1 MFFLYVPLT
10 SNNGTA
16 AARRATENAIAK
28 AGSSESG
35 NLTPHPV
42 VMKFNVTKFNVT
54 KFKHLTLMNE
64 INNNDE
70 CIHVGTERKFL
81 RR

>member
-42 VMKFNVTKFNVT
+42 VMKFNVTKF
-54 KFKHLTLMNE
+54 KHLTLMNE